1 MSKRY
6 FQTYKSLEN
15 VTSQAYFQ
23 GKSIGG
29 CISTKEK
36 KKVIQEKLGHESQ
49 EKSEFDLE
57 IYEK

>member
-1 MSKRY
+1 MSKIY

-15 VTSQAYFQ
+15 VISQAYFQ
-23 GKSIGG
+23 GKSIEG

-36 KKVIQEKLGHESQ
+36 EIQEKLGHESQ